1 VSVGGTTDNNDSELY
16 EDGKKPVVFYYNREQ
31 RVAKSPQIVKDYY
44 SGKIK
49 PQKGFIKVLVATP
62 AKRIL
67 FFSIIALCILVI
79 FLTFTMNSENE
90 ADISGIP
97 VTLSAFAFED
107 VVYISIHLEE
117 NSRIRD
123 TQAVFADI
131 SIFNA
136 DDEALEKRRLVKNYA
151 GSEEFLRTTIADYD
165 ILRIEAVVS
174 VSDAEATLKTAIT
187 RK

>member
-1 VSVGGTTDNNDSELY
+1 VGKKADNNDSELY
-16 EDGKKPVVFYYNREQ
+16 EDGKKPVVFYYNREK
-31 RVAKSPQIVKDYY
+31 RVADAPQNVKDYY

-49 PQKGFIKVLVATP
+49 PPKGFIKVLVATP
-62 AKRIL
+62 AKRML
-67 FFSIIALCILVI
+67 FFSIIALCILII
-79 FLTFTMNSENE
+79 FLNFTMDSESE
-90 ADISGIP
+90 AVISGIP

-107 VVYISIHLEE
+107 NVYISVHLDN
-117 NSRIRD
+117 NSKIID
-123 TQAVFADI
+123 TMAVFAEI

-136 DDEALEKRRLVKNYA
+136 DDEALEKRRLAKNYA
-151 GSEEFLRTTIADYD
+151 GSEEFLRTTIVDYD